1 MLFIS
6 SSYCTADS
14 AIYAEYC
21 TIRSAI
27 SIINIIK
34 ILINRTI

>member
-6 SSYCTADS
+6 NSYCTADS

-21 TIRSAI
+21 TVRSSI

-34 ILINRTI
+34 ILINKTI